1 MKVYINDSD
10 ENISDCSQSSCEEC
24 SEIYNSS
31 SGEDTSE
38 VEWVDTDTDNSDSDY
53 ELPESD
59 SEANESDD
67 EIHIKRQRII

>member
-1 MKVYINDSD
+1 MKVYLNDSD
-10 ENISDCSQSSCEEC
+10 ESISECDQSSCEEC

-38 VEWVDTDTDNSDSDY
+38 TEWVDTDTDNSDSDY

-59 SEANESDD
+59 SEVSESDN
-67 EIHIKRQRII
+67 ELPTKKQRII